1 MRRKARLWGVC
12 LAGCYPKANLPAHL
26 TILFIACSDA
36 QDKSQ
41 DWAEAAAKRPI
52 PRLCPACQKNSIW
65 GHGRRRKQA
74 HDAGHDWID
83 IRRGYCAPCHRSF
96 TFLPSFSLPYT
107 HYSVVARSQTVRRHF
122 VERRVWE
129 QSAPDLKSERCPDL
143 RTLRRW
149 CDCLDNSPGFRHL
162 RRALESMAQ
171 TLRDGVRPWPGP
183 WPLSWPTLAGALRV
197 FFPLRL

>member
-1 MRRKARLWGVC
+1 M
-12 LAGCYPKANLPAHL
+12 
-26 TILFIACSDA
+26 TILFISCSDA

-41 DWAEAAAKRPI
+41 DWADAADKQPI
-52 PRLCPACQKNSIW
+52 PRHCPGCQKDSIW

-74 HDAGHDWID
+74 HDADHDWIPV
-83 IRRGYCAPCHRSF
+83 RRGYCPLCHLSF

-162 RRALESMAQ
+162 RRALETMAQ
-171 TLRDGVRPWPGP
+171 TLQGGVHLWPGT
-183 WPLSWPTLAGALRV
+183 WPLSWPTLAAALRF